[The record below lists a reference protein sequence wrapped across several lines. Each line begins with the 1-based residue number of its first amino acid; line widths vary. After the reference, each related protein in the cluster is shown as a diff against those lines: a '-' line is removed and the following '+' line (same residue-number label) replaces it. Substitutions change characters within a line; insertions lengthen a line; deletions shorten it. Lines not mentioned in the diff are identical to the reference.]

1 MRKILFFSVLT
12 GLLSCAPKNEAS
24 ESSRWLTEEFAES
37 ENFFFLETLDLSK
50 KGIKDRIHVIYVPFD
65 PDTDEEAFSGN
76 DNIDNFSFKIE
87 SNGKYHPLFNKS
99 ALIVGEDFREY
110 FLEDLS
116 VYRKALSE
124 NKISQ
129 WIDLT
134 DKPEWW
140 QYDETPLNSRGKPMQ
155 FICQVDMGR
164 IIVNDDCRLFV
175 FYDETD
181 RIVKY
186 IYQRD

>member
-1 MRKILFFSVLT
+1 MRKILFFSLLT
-12 GLLSCAPKNEAS
+12 GLLSCTGNNEFS
-24 ESSRWLTEEFAES
+24 EDSGWLADEFTKS
-37 ENFFFLETLDLSK
+37 ENFFVLETLDLSN
-50 KGIKDRIHVIYVPFD
+50 KGIKDRIQVIYVPFD

-76 DNIDNFSFKIE
+76 ENIDNFSFKIGRD
-87 SNGKYHPLFNKS
+87 GKYHPLFNKS
-99 ALIVGEDFREY
+99 ALAIGKDFREY

-116 VYRKALSE
+116 AYKKALSE

-129 WIDLT
+129 WIKLT

-140 QYDETPLNSRGKPMQ
+140 QYDETPLNSRGKPMK

-181 RIVKY
+181 RIVKN

>member
-1 MRKILFFSVLT
+1 MKKILFFSLLI
-12 GLLSCAPKNEAS
+12 GLLSCTRNNEVS
-24 ESSRWLTEEFAES
+24 EDSNWLTAEFTES
-37 ENFFFLETLDLSK
+37 ENFFVLETLDLSS

-65 PDTDEEAFSGN
+65 PDTEEEAFPGN

-87 SNGKYHPLFNKS
+87 SDGKYRPLFNKS
-99 ALIVGEDFREY
+99 ALTVGNDFNEY

-116 VYRKALSE
+116 AYRKALS
-124 NKISQ
+124 NDNIGQ
-129 WIDLT
+129 WINLT

-140 QYDETPLNSRGKPMQ
+140 QYDETPLNSRGKPMK

-181 RIVKY
+181 RIVKC